1 MPPYKRESPLTGPYA
16 ALRNDM
22 YFKDNDPKT
31 PYAFSQKD
39 KKVIL
44 ASASPRRKELCQA
57 MGLSFTVSPTD
68 ADESLSAEISAKEGA
83 LIIAKRKAEAG
94 RSLLPPN
101 GILIAADTVVDRD
114 GEALGKPKDGKE
126 ALSML
131 LSLSGKTHYVHTGVA
146 VLSGERLL
154 CGVDTTA
161 VTFRAFD
168 EKEALAYVK
177 TGEPMDKAGAY
188 GIQGLGGALVDSIE
202 GAFDNVVGLPTRL
215 LDRLLCEV
223 TNG

>member
-1 MPPYKRESPLTGPYA
+1 MSFIKKT
-16 ALRNDM
+16 D
-22 YFKDNDPKT
+22 DT
-31 PYAFSQKD
+31 PYAFIAGKRP
-39 KKVIL
+39 ILL
-44 ASASPRRKELCQA
+44 ASASPRRRELCQE
-57 MGLSFTVSPTD
+57 MGLSFTVCPTD
-68 ADESLSAEISAKEGA
+68 IDEGLSSSVTPREGA

-215 LDRLLCEV
+215 LDKLLCEV